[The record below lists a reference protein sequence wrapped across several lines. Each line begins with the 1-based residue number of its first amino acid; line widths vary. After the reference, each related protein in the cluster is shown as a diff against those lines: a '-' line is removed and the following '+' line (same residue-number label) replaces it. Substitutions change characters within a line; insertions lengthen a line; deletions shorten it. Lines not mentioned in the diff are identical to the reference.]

1 MGSTLVSSKEGDQA
15 SNYSN
20 EGGVTQSRKRNYRI
34 GMWLALASISMM
46 FTGFTSAYILGR
58 GTNNLW
64 QPINPPN
71 FLWINT
77 LVLLASSLTVELGRR
92 ATKASELKY
101 WITVTSLL
109 GITFLAGQLWT
120 WKLLV
125 NQGIYL
131 AGNPHSSFFYLL
143 TGVHGLHLF
152 GGILA
157 LLYLTVRSWLFSS
170 TLTQEDAVLS
180 STALYWHFMDGLW
193 IYLLILLF
201 FWR

>member
-1 MGSTLVSSKEGDQA
+1 MGSSLVSSKEGDQA

-20 EGGVTQSRKRNYRI
+20 EVGVTQSRKRNYRI

-46 FTGFTSAYILGR
+46 FTGFSSAYILGR

-143 TGVHGLHLF
+143 TGVRGLHLF

-201 FWR
+201 LWR

>member
-1 MGSTLVSSKEGDQA
+1 
-15 SNYSN
+15 
-20 EGGVTQSRKRNYRI
+20 
-34 GMWLALASISMM
+34 M
-46 FTGFTSAYILGR
+46 FTR
-58 GTNNLW
+58 NN
-64 QPINPPN
+64 
-71 FLWINT
+71 F
-77 LVLLASSLTVELGRR
+77 SCR
-92 ATKASELKY
+92 ATLDLEAM
-101 WITVTSLL
+101 
-109 GITFLAGQLWT
+109 
-120 WKLLV
+120 V

-131 AGNPHSSFFYLL
+131 AGNPDSSFFYLL

-201 FWR
+201 LWR

>member
-46 FTGFTSAYILGR
+46 FTGFSSAYILAR

>member
-1 MGSTLVSSKEGDQA
+1 MERSLVNGKEGAQV
-15 SNYSN
+15 SNYSDD
-20 EGGVTQSRKRNYRI
+20 VRAHQSKKGNYRM

-46 FTGFTSAYILGR
+46 FTGFTSAYIFGR

-77 LVLLASSLTVELGRR
+77 LVLLGSSLTLELGRR
-92 ATKASELKY
+92 ATKAIELKY
-101 WITVTSLL
+101 WITVTFLL
-109 GITFLAGQLWT
+109 GITFLAGQIWT

-125 NQGIYL
+125 DEGIYL
-131 AGNPHSSFFYLL
+131 TGNPHSSFFYLL
-143 TGVHGLHLF
+143 TAAHGVHLF
-152 GGILA
+152 GGVVSLF
-157 LLYLTVRSWLFSS
+157 YLTIRSWMFSS
-170 TLTQEDAVLS
+170 TPTHGNNILNV
-180 STALYWHFMDGLW
+180 TALYWHFMDGLW

>member
-1 MGSTLVSSKEGDQA
+1 MGSSLVSSKEGDQA
-15 SNYSN
+15 SYYSN

-101 WITVTSLL
+101 WITVTCLL